1 MSDSVCVR
9 MCFGSQHKEGVSCH
23 PQGSGIVHA
32 WGGPIILFFFHLN
45 ELLSCPPLISGVWQ
59 RVIEDQSPRK
69 WSLFTQP
76 KYAGPTAAC
85 LWFIGPKIPSSG
97 NNNALKLQTPLPHR
111 TSRQGS
117 PSPGETGGTQQIY
130 PSTQLGFQRNTR
142 PHRVRLTKA
151 ESGGV
156 WPPLCSTS
164 SWEGAA
170 TGVTMAQNWAGP
182 TASPT
187 SQLAQRAHGGVYRGN
202 LGPLADAWFWGWE
215 RVCSEVS

>member
-1 MSDSVCVR
+1 M
-9 MCFGSQHKEGVSCH
+9 SCH
-23 PQGSGIVHA
+23 PQRSGIVHA
-32 WGGPIILFFFHLN
+32 WGGPIILFFFYLN

-59 RVIEDQSPRK
+59 RVIEGQSPRK

-76 KYAGPTAAC
+76 KYAGPTPAC

-117 PSPGETGGTQQIY
+117 LSPGETGGTQQIY
-130 PSTQLGFQRNTR
+130 PSTQLRFQRNMR

-156 WPPLCSTS
+156 WSPPYSTS
-164 SWEGAA
+164 CWEGAA
-170 TGVTMAQNWAGP
+170 TGMTVPWTGAGATACPISQMAQ
-182 TASPT
+182 
-187 SQLAQRAHGGVYRGN
+187 AQGSVSRGN
-202 LGPLADAWFWGWE
+202 LGPLMLDSRAE
-215 RVCSEVS
+215 QVCSQVS